1 MPAPKSPDG
10 EAPHILI
17 VDDDPNIRT
26 LLRSLLS
33 RSGYAI
39 SEAKSGEEA
48 QEMLLQ
54 PRGITFD
61 LIMLDVLM
69 PGLNG
74 FELCQWVRAQSEIAE
89 IPVIFLTALE
99 SVNDR
104 VKALESGGDDILTKP
119 FRPAD
124 LEARVG
130 TLLRVR
136 HVEAQLRRRNMQ
148 LTILSLVSQIIDS
161 QVDTEGLLQQAL
173 EQIESLLDTHGAA
186 IWLTQTD
193 ETLKLVA
200 KLPQNDHVLED
211 NIPLD
216 SECLLSQVVRVGRS
230 LPTDGRSERKAQ
242 AVCPVSGEPC
252 WCRASDVL
260 TMPLQQ
266 RGQVL
271 GVLQVYDKR
280 TGRFSEWDQML
291 MNSVASVIA
300 AALDNKN
307 LIIQMQENVEQ
318 LEYLQ
323 QMAVAVNSGLEMV
336 EVLTQVMI
344 WLSRLLPAEAGAV
357 VLLDESRKVLEVT
370 GVIGAANNTSG
381 GEPITWSAMRGVTG
395 RVVHTGQPAI
405 LNNVKEDND
414 YEAILLEPLG
424 VDIQNLL
431 CVPLFYQ
438 TETIGV
444 LLALNRQGGSFQ
456 EADLTLLSTAAATL
470 ATAVGNARLHSQL
483 KDLMI
488 ERERRQQQLIIAE
501 KLAAT
506 GKLAAGVAHE
516 INNPMQTI
524 RGAIKLSTEN
534 INDPERLEIY
544 LEMANEEVDRVIRIV
559 ERLRSVYRPGKMETV
574 PIDINKL
581 LTDILVLLNQSLEEH
596 GIESEQELE
605 PDLPEM
611 VGALDQIKQVFL
623 NLMLNAIEAMPNGGL
638 LTVKTKAPPDGII
651 RVDISDTGEGISE
664 ENLQHLFEAF
674 HTTKEKGTGLGLSIS
689 YDIIDRH
696 NGMIEVDSI
705 SGKGTTFSVILP
717 ALARQ
722 T

>member
-48 QEMLLQ
+48 QEMLTQ
-54 PRGITFD
+54 PRGTTFD

-186 IWLTQTD
+186 IWLRQPD

-200 KLPQNDHVLED
+200 KLPQNDHTLED

-230 LPTDGRSERKAQ
+230 LPTDGRSARKAQ
-242 AVCPVSGEPC
+242 AVCPVSDEPC

-381 GEPITWSAMRGVTG
+381 GEPITWSAIRGVTG

-414 YEAILLEPLG
+414 YEAILLKPLG

-534 INDPERLEIY
+534 MNDPERLEIY

-574 PIDINKL
+574 SIDINKL
-581 LTDILVLLNQSLEEH
+581 LTDILVLLNQSLEQH
-596 GIESEQELE
+596 GIETEQELE
-605 PDLPEM
+605 PDMPEM

-705 SGKGTTFSVILP
+705 PGKGTTFSVILP

-722 T
+722 A